1 MEAAFLPRCFCFC
14 FLQISFYVRNP
25 ANSCKIFWPATDPSL
40 PFFWRRTDWWMTRQ
54 ILRYPQG
61 RRLHETGQEQSQ
73 KRWDGLNRIPRT
85 RQQVR
90 IFPFLNWFFST
101 LQPGYTPRS
110 IGWEYVKNVSHLSLR
125 YTSKQFGKKSRSIL
139 CKWGCWV
146 NFRFGQ

>member
-25 ANSCKIFWPATDPSL
+25 ARSGKIFWPATDPSL

-61 RRLHETGQEQSQ
+61 RRLHETAQEQSQ

-90 IFPFLNWFFST
+90 IFPFFNSFLST

-110 IGWEYVKNVSHLSLR
+110 IKNVSHLSFSI
-125 YTSKQFGKKSRSIL
+125 TSKQLGKIQGQFCAK
-139 CKWGCWV
+139 KKTQGCWV
-146 NFRFGQ
+146 NFRFGH